1 MKNPTPYLIDKE
13 NQKSKKFSDLP
24 HNIDAEQQLLGA
36 IIRNNNLVEKCINN
50 RLENN
55 HFFAKH
61 HGLIYEKISKMTSS
75 GKGASIVFLKTYFES
90 DDEFNW
96 DEYFETLVMNAAP
109 NQLIDDLSIMI
120 YDLALR
126 RQLIDTAEF
135 LEYTSYDL
143 SQEDKTANDI
153 IEETENKLFQIE
165 ESGKSEKGFIEF
177 ERSLIDS
184 LDAAEA
190 ARKSPEAL
198 TGLSTGFSSLDK
210 VVGGLQKSD
219 LIILAGRP
227 AMGKTALATN
237 VAFNI
242 AKNFDNNIREDKIQT
257 NKDGDIISSGGV
269 VAFFSLEMSAE
280 QLTTRI
286 ISGESG
292 ISSKDIR
299 SGNIK
304 ESDHTKY
311 MKT

>member
-1 MKNPTPYLIDKE
+1 MKNPAPYLIDKE

-165 ESGKSEKGFIEF
+165 EAHF
-177 ERSLIDS
+177 
-184 LDAAEA
+184 
-190 ARKSPEAL
+190 
-198 TGLSTGFSSLDK
+198 
-210 VVGGLQKSD
+210 
-219 LIILAGRP
+219 LA
-227 AMGKTALATN
+227 
-237 VAFNI
+237 
-242 AKNFDNNIREDKIQT
+242 QT
-257 NKDGDIISSGGV
+257 KW
-269 VAFFSLEMSAE
+269 
-280 QLTTRI
+280 
-286 ISGESG
+286 
-292 ISSKDIR
+292 
-299 SGNIK
+299 
-304 ESDHTKY
+304 
-311 MKT
+311 